1 MQIEHL
7 IGDLLMR
14 HNCVV
19 IPNFGGFVAGQTSS
33 KFDPSKGIVLP
44 PHKSLLFN
52 KHLINNDGLLI
63 AAYANENKI
72 SYEEANSTIQDQVQ
86 IWQRKMSKGD
96 RVTIDKVGFLYL
108 DAEKNIGFEQDKFY
122 NLLLGSFGLGK
133 VHFVVKE
140 DISILQEVEKVAIHF
155 LERETED
162 SVPIVPLHEN
172 ASDFAPVPKNK
183 KNLWKY
189 AAAAAILPICF
200 YSLWIPFRTPVLE
213 SGLISIQDF
222 NPLHAFKQP
231 TYAPNSIDL
240 NVIEYSD
247 SYRLNE
253 VIQSIPKDIEVFSYE
268 YDAETYIPVR
278 LHSVKKREKVLPTI
292 LPTKKPTRESS
303 PVPVKANKHLIVGCF
318 STEKNAMKLIKELK
332 GKGFDAYIVD
342 VVNGLHRVSAANSN
356 SDSILKAKNQQLV
369 PLHIDGWILRK

>member
-33 KFDPSKGIVLP
+33 KFDPTKGISIP

-52 KHLINNDGLLI
+52 KHLITNDGLLI

-72 SYEEANSTIQDQVQ
+72 SYEDAHSTIQDQVQ

-96 RVTIDKVGFLYL
+96 RVTIDRVGFLYL
-108 DAEKNIGFEQDKFY
+108 DAERNIGFEQDKFY
-122 NLLLGSFGLGK
+122 NLLLSSFGLGK
-133 VHFVVKE
+133 VHFIVKE
-140 DISILQEVEKVAIHF
+140 DISVLQEVEKTNLHI
-155 LERETED
+155 EDREEITK
-162 SVPIVPLHEN
+162 VPIINLFEKEETFTQ
-172 ASDFAPVPKNK
+172 SSKNK
-183 KNLWKY
+183 KVIWKY
-189 AAAAAILPICF
+189 IAAAAILPICF

-222 NPLHAFKQP
+222 NPLHAFKKP
-231 TYAPNSIDL
+231 TYIPNSIDL
-240 NVIEYSD
+240 NISEYSD

-253 VIQSIPKDIEVFSYE
+253 MIQSIPKDIAVFSYE
-268 YDAETYIPVR
+268 YDSETYIPVR
-278 LHSVKKREKVLPTI
+278 LHSVKKLEKVIPKI
-292 LPTKKPTRESS
+292 SSKKPSQVTSINAI
-303 PVPVKANKHLIVGCF
+303 KGNMHLIVGCF

-356 SDSILKAKNQQLV
+356 SDSLLKAKNQQLV
-369 PLHIDGWILRK
+369 PLNIEGWILRK